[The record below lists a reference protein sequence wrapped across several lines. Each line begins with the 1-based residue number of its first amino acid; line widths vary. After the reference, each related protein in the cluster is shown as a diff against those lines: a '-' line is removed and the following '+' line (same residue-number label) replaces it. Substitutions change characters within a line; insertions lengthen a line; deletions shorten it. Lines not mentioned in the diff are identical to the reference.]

1 MIEWSQKLKLV
12 PNIKWMGGPQGR
24 LRKNLVTWI
33 RFYSEIALKYWRP
46 ARDNWCK
53 DGDSRGYTRTCGC
66 KCVSPPY
73 KKYLPAWGRLAAEFG
88 DIKLQRD
95 ITNWLESQK
104 VNYNSEVAFKYNVPM
119 DQLSMTWYGYGT
131 KVANYK
137 DLSDSNS
144 KSGWLSCA
152 GKRAYCYLRDCPNN
166 YWSSTTLCGDELF
179 EIRKTNSVGSGGSGS
194 GGRVVNGGR
203 IFLQAGSNQF
213 LNLYDCGDKH
223 PMFLPPYPTTPVP
236 GTNWWNTEPLGDWG
250 FMSKPQALY
259 ISLPHKSGALLPPWD
274 IIEEL
279 GKGKD
284 RSQIPPRPNNPVVI
298 ESGDFVRLE
307 SEYSCTASDNVMDG
321 WFEIVKTDKFL
332 ITNQWKTAPTLR
344 LT

>member
-1 MIEWSQKLKLV
+1 MGKSIDKNKRSRLMPCNTSIQNLKLV

-131 KVANYK
+131 KVANYE

-259 ISLPHKSGALLPPWD
+259 ISITQIWCFTSSMGHHRRAR
-274 IIEEL
+274 
-279 GKGKD
+279 KGK
-284 RSQIPPRPNNPVVI
+284 RPLPD
-298 ESGDFVRLE
+298 SPASKQSCRHRKRRLCSVGE
-307 SEYSCTASDNVMDG
+307 RVQLHCE
-321 WFEIVKTDKFL
+321 
-332 ITNQWKTAPTLR
+332 R
-344 LT
+344 